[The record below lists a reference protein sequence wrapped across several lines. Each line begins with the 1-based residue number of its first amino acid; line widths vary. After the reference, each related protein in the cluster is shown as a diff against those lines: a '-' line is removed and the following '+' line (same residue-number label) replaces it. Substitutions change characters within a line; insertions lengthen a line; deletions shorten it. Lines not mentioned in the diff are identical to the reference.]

1 MNHLRRLPR
10 LCFALAILS
19 IAGFCLVTGAT
30 ELLVVAGVLAVISW
44 FITEG
49 PRGRTV
55 PRWVSNVLVLGL
67 LVNML
72 LEAQAAPGELPQ
84 VLGRFTVFLTIVK
97 LYERRTARDHA
108 QLMGLSLLLMLIGAA
123 RMPPPLFFGLLLLAY
138 LSLGLYCVL
147 LYQLYAAHERM
158 LADRRRIDVVGLAAS
173 RPPTGRR
180 TGLHLRLLAAGS
192 GAAVAAVGLGIFL
205 LFPRELGRGMFAP
218 PAMAAA
224 GGGGIIGLSPSVDLQ
239 TGTRISTSPQV
250 VAEVRTVPPP
260 GETDP
265 VAVGGVLRL
274 RGFSL
279 DRYDGNGRWSRGTVG
294 SIRIET
300 RPGSE
305 VGLVPVDVPPPDPA
319 PRLWRQSFRFMRDTG
334 DILHLGGP
342 VRVRIDEARQS
353 VAFDQDARRLRAMAE
368 AGGSGRIRRYDV
380 WSVPE
385 PGPELVR
392 ALTGGGTDELV
403 IGGVLGQRFHPAT
416 RAIRQRAV
424 DLLQQAGAWEPRAGR
439 SGRPRS
445 ALAAADVF
453 AAHLTGGEFRYTL
466 DLSDVRGSADAP
478 GGGDPLA
485 RFLLET
491 RRGHCE
497 YFASAFVALC
507 QSVGIQARLVI
518 GYVAAEPGERPDTAL
533 VRASDAHAWAEVRTG
548 PWTWRT
554 YDPTPAGVI
563 AGRTSE
569 SPTLGGRVGRLYE
582 QFEGTWN
589 DRFVGFDSGLQAEIF
604 GALGRG
610 REATIGSALLRIR
623 EWAADV
629 NRAFRFGPAGYV
641 WLGIVAFAGLIA
653 VVAFVRWISRRRR
666 IRRGLRLTRTAGRD
680 TERSIR
686 GLAFYFDMLEA
697 MAGHGLPKPRWQPP
711 LAWADSLARRRPDL
725 AEDVRAVGEAYYEG
739 RYGGRLPD
747 PALLTELRRRV
758 ARLAAAAGSRP
769 AGRRPAG
776 SRSSASSSDGVR
788 P

>member
-1 MNHLRRLPR
+1 MNHLRRFPR
-10 LCFALAILS
+10 LCFVLAILA

-72 LEAQAAPGELPQ
+72 LEAQASPGELPA

-123 RMPPPLFFGLLLLAY
+123 RMPPPLFFGLLLLVY
-138 LSLGLYCVL
+138 LALGLYCVL

-173 RPPTGRR
+173 RPPIGRR
-180 TGLHLRLLAAGS
+180 TGLHLRMLAAGT
-192 GAAVAAVGLGIFL
+192 GTAVAAVGLVIFL

-218 PAMAAA
+218 PAVASAS
-224 GGGGIIGLSPSVDLQ
+224 GGGVTGLSPSVDLQ

-260 GETDP
+260 GESDP
-265 VAVGGVLRL
+265 IAAGGVMRL
-274 RGFSL
+274 RAFSL

-342 VRVRIDEARQS
+342 VRVRIDEGRQS
-353 VAFDQDARRLRAMAE
+353 LAFDQDARRLRAVGE
-368 AGGSGRIRRYDV
+368 GGGSGRIRRYEL

-385 PGPELVR
+385 PGPGLVR
-392 ALTGGGTDELV
+392 ALTGGGTDALV

-416 RAIRQRAV
+416 RAIRREAVAVLRRA
-424 DLLQQAGAWEPRAGR
+424 DAWDSGAGR

-445 ALAAADVF
+445 ILAAADAF
-453 AAHLTGGEFRYTL
+453 AAHLTGGGFRYTL

-478 GGGDPLA
+478 GGGDPVA

-507 QSVGIQARLVI
+507 QSVGIPARLVI
-518 GYVAAEPGERPDTAL
+518 GYVAAEPGAEPGIAL

-548 PWTWRT
+548 PWSWRT
-554 YDPTPAGVI
+554 YDPTPPGVI
-563 AGRTSE
+563 TTRAAE

-629 NRAFRFGPAGYV
+629 NRAFHFGPAGYV
-641 WLGIVAFAGLIA
+641 WLGIVGFAGAIA
-653 VVAFVRWISRRRR
+653 VVAFVRWIARRRR
-666 IRRGLRLTRTAGRD
+666 IRRGLRLTRVAGRH
-680 TERSIR
+680 TEQSIR
-686 GLAFYFDMLEA
+686 RLAFYFDMLEI
-697 MAGHGLPKPRWQPP
+697 MARRGLAKPRWQPP
-711 LAWADSLARRRPDL
+711 LAWAASLARRRPDL
-725 AEDVRAVGEAYYEG
+725 AEDVRVIGEAYYAG
-739 RYGGRLPD
+739 RYGGQLPD
-747 PALLTELRRRV
+747 GE
-758 ARLAAAAGSRP
+758 RLAEIRDRL
-769 AGRRPAG
+769 GRLAEATATR
-776 SRSSASSSDGVR
+776 R
-788 P
+788 